1 MKLYSLLA
9 TLINAG
15 VLYDQTD
22 EVELH
27 QLENF
32 AFYESPQNFENPDF
46 FDEEIFKYQ
55 LKDKVKVYGD
65 CTATG
70 TDCSKEKNVIKREL
84 TAIICSQGFLKDVIR
99 EGTCEII
106 SEYYYPEL
114 VHFWGMSST
123 LTAIIFLHYTVATKM
138 ALEIL
143 GSSICR
149 VRLRWLVSPSL
160 EVSKLVY
167 AWLEGDGAIFR
178 GFLR

>member
-84 TAIICSQGFLKDVIR
+84 TAIICSKGFLKDVIR

-106 SEYYYPEL
+106 SKYYYP
-114 VHFWGMSST
+114 
-123 LTAIIFLHYTVATKM
+123 
-138 ALEIL
+138 
-143 GSSICR
+143 
-149 VRLRWLVSPSL
+149 
-160 EVSKLVY
+160 
-167 AWLEGDGAIFR
+167 
-178 GFLR
+178 